1 MIGINRESDRE
12 KGPVGNETL
21 ILNPKN
27 RKGEKQRGWKS
38 MCASLRIG
46 RVSLGFFGRSL
57 PPLHFGCNHGNA
69 PPDIRRIEVRT
80 KRWVVKGKLGIG
92 ADCLYWWALLNSTA
106 LCVMKSYA
114 LL

>member
-69 PPDIRRIEVRT
+69 PPDRRRIEVRT

-92 ADCLYWWALLNSTA
+92 ADCLYWYSTA